1 MVSAHGRD
9 ELLAAARSIGIQD
22 VLIKPVT
29 ASLLFDTVVRLLGH
43 APAGEVMPAL
53 VAPPGLELSRLAGS
67 RVLLVEDNDL
77 NQQVALELLR
87 QAGMRVD
94 VAENGAVAVDR
105 VRIQPYDIVLMD
117 LQMPVMDGLTA
128 TREIRR
134 LPGRGGLPIV
144 AMTANAMAGDRER
157 CLAAGMQDHVSK
169 PIEPARL
176 WACLRRWLTPKTEPV
191 AHVVQP
197 APAPAGAAKCRPI
210 LPRWRTCP
218 I

>member
-1 MVSAHGRD
+1 
-9 ELLAAARSIGIQD
+9 
-22 VLIKPVT
+22 
-29 ASLLFDTVVRLLGH
+29 
-43 APAGEVMPAL
+43 
-53 VAPPGLELSRLAGS
+53 
-67 RVLLVEDNDL
+67 VLLVEDNDL